1 MSSKWTTPE
10 EMQIAKNW
18 IGNALGIGPVKP
30 TAVIECRTQGWGTLQ
45 FGQSISNGPLRL
57 NGKEFSNGL
66 GTHAPSEIVIKASTP
81 VKKFC
86 AFAGVDDNTQT
97 RAAAIKMIFSV
108 EVKGKEI
115 WTSGPLAVSDAPAKV
130 DLDLGGVQEF
140 VLKAREVNNTMHL
153 AHANWAD
160 AKIFSS
166 DGVEATLGAEGFFP
180 APPVAF
186 RYDGKSS
193 FETLSTW
200 KKQYEKS
207 SLDKGI
213 TLHRVTYT
221 EPATGLECILEMKEF
236 SDFPAAEWV
245 VRFKNTGKKDTP
257 ILEDIQPLDLTYSG
271 FKAPRLCHSF
281 GSNCRIDDFLYME
294 KPIEAGKKIRLA
306 SGGGRSAENYLPFF
320 NIADADTGFVT
331 AIGWTGQWAAEF
343 INSSGNLQ
351 VKAGMEKTHLKL
363 LPGEEIRTP
372 SMLLLF
378 WKGQTIRANN
388 LLRRFILQHHTYRP
402 DGKTIP
408 TPITC
413 AHWGG
418 MKSKGQLDRV
428 KVIKDEK
435 LDYDYYWIDAG
446 WYGPADSY
454 SPDEFTGDWA
464 IHVGNWHV
472 NPAAHPNGLK
482 PISDAAHEAGIKFLL
497 WFEPERAIYGTPL
510 SLEHPDWFLGDK
522 TPNNTLLF
530 NLGNPV
536 ARKWFI
542 DFMCGLVKEHGV
554 DCYRQ
559 DFNMSPLPFWQA
571 NDAPDRQGISEIRHI
586 EGLYEFWDELL
597 RRNPGLIIDNCASG
611 GRRIDLETTGRSIPL
626 WRSDVQCWPNFDPTA
641 GQVHTFG
648 LVHWVP
654 CSTTGNHMRPSDT
667 YNFRSA
673 MCTGVQFGLFGYE
686 RNKIDPNYPY
696 DWQRKMIADQRRAT
710 PYFLGDFYPLIS
722 CSTSA
727 EEWMAY
733 QMHRDDLNEGL
744 VMAFRRPESP
754 FISGSFKL
762 NVLNPKAVYILED
775 ADTGTTW
782 ECDGKSLASEG
793 VEITIENPRGSRLIF
808 YREK

>member
-1 MSSKWTTPE
+1 MSAKWITAD
-10 EMQIAKNW
+10 EMQTAKSW
-18 IGNALGIGPVKP
+18 IENSLGIGPVKP
-30 TAVIECRTQGWGTLQ
+30 TAAIERATQGWGTLQ
-45 FGQSISNGPLRL
+45 FGKSIAGTPLRL
-57 NGKEFSNGL
+57 NGQTFQAGL
-66 GTHAPSEIVIKASTP
+66 GTHAPSEIVIKSSVPLKRFLAL
-81 VKKFC
+81 
-86 AFAGVDDNTQT
+86 AGVDDNGMT
-97 RAAAIKMIFSV
+97 RNAKICMVFSI
-108 EVKGKEI
+108 EVKGREV
-115 WTSGPLAVSDAPAKV
+115 WASGPLTVADNPAKADV
-130 DLDLGGVQEF
+130 DLGGAVEF
-140 VLKAREVNNTMHL
+140 TLKIKEVNNVVHY

-160 AKIFSS
+160 AKIISAE
-166 DGVEATLGAEGFFP
+166 GLEAMLGADGFFP
-180 APPVAF
+180 ALPISF
-186 RYDGKSS
+186 CFGGNKSGDL
-193 FETLSTW
+193 LSTW
-200 KKQYEKS
+200 KKNYEKS
-207 SLDKGI
+207 SQDKGV

-221 EPATGLECILEMKEF
+221 DPKTGLECIVEMKEF

-245 VRFKNTGKKDTP
+245 AKFKNTGKKDTP
-257 ILEDIQPLDLTYSG
+257 ILEDIQALNVTYSG
-271 FKAPRLCHSF
+271 FSTPKLCHSF

-294 KPIEAGKKIRLA
+294 KPIEVGKNIRLT
-306 SGGGRSAENYLPFF
+306 SGGGRSSENYLPFF
-320 NIADADTGFVT
+320 NIADTMAGFIT

-343 INSSGNLQ
+343 NNFGNGLH

-363 LPGEEIRTP
+363 FPGEEIRTP

-378 WKGQTIRANN
+378 WKGETIRANN
-388 LLRRFILQHHTYRP
+388 ILRRFILQHHTYRP
-402 DGKTIP
+402 DGKTVP
-408 TPITC
+408 APICC

-418 MKSKGQLDRV
+418 MRSAAQLDRV
-428 KVIKDEK
+428 KVIKDQK

-454 SPDEFTGDWA
+454 SPDEFEGDWA
-464 IHVGNWHV
+464 IHVGNWSV

-482 PISDAAHEAGIKFLL
+482 PVSDAIHDAGLKFLL

-510 SLEHPDWFLGDK
+510 TLEHPEWFLGEK
-522 TPNNTLLF
+522 TKGATVLF
-530 NLGNPV
+530 NLGNLE

-542 DFMCGLVKEHGV
+542 DFVCGMVKEHGV

-559 DFNMSPLPFWQA
+559 DFNMAPLPFWQA

-597 RRNPGLIIDNCASG
+597 RRNPGLIIDNCSSG

-686 RNKIDPNYPY
+686 KNKIDPKYPY
-696 DWQRKMIADQRRAT
+696 DWHRKMIADQRRAT
-710 PYFLGDFYPLIS
+710 PYFLGDFYPLLS

-727 EEWMAY
+727 EDWTVY

-744 VMAFRRPESP
+744 IMAFRRPESP
-754 FISGSFKL
+754 FLSGSFKL
-762 NVLNPKAVYILED
+762 NGLNPKAVYILED

-782 ECDGKSLASEG
+782 ECDAKSLTSEG
-793 VEITIENPRGSRLIF
+793 LQIGIETPRGCRLIF
-808 YREK
+808 YRKK